1 MNEVKIF
8 ENEEF
13 GNVRTL
19 IEGEDKVLFCGTDV
33 AQALGY
39 SNTTDALKR
48 HCRCIV
54 KREVPHPQS
63 PEKNLETNFIPE
75 SDVYRLI
82 FGSKLEDAEKFQN
95 WIFDDVIPT
104 IRKTGGYVNNDE
116 LFIETYFSQVE
127 ESTKAML
134 RATLATVRE
143 VNEKNRQL
151 EQTVGVQSQQIAELQ
166 PKATYY
172 DVVLQC
178 EDLIS
183 ITAIAK
189 DYGKSARWMNNY
201 LHEKGVQYRQGDIWL
216 LYQTYAERG
225 YTSTKTFKY
234 DDDGENHVKIH
245 TYWTQ
250 KGRLFIYDLM
260 KSDGHLPIIEQENRG
275 GVCVMKNC
283 IDFDVKSSNMGVLK
297 DFTVKWKEY
306 AKV

>member
-8 ENEEF
+8 ENEKF
-13 GNVRTL
+13 GEIRTVV
-19 IEGEDKVLFCGTDV
+19 INGEPWFVAVDVCRALEISNSRDAVQRLDEDEKGVVLTDT
-33 AQALGY
+33 LGGQ
-39 SNTTDALKR
+39 
-48 HCRCIV
+48 
-54 KREVPHPQS
+54 QS
-63 PEKNLETNFIPE
+63 MTAINEPGLYVLVLGSRKPE
-75 SDVYRLI
+75 SRE
-82 FGSKLEDAEKFQN
+82 FKR
-95 WIFDDVIPT
+95 WITHDVIPT

-234 DDDGENHVKIH
+234 EDGGENHVKVH

-250 KGRLFIYDLM
+250 KGRLFIYELM
-260 KSDGHLPIIEQENRG
+260 KSDGHLPIIEQENG
-275 GVCVMKNC
+275 GEC
-283 IDFDVKSSNMGVLK
+283 
-297 DFTVKWKEY
+297 
-306 AKV
+306 A

>member
-13 GNVRTL
+13 GKVRTL

-104 IRKTGGYVNNDE
+104 IRKTGGYVNNDD

-225 YTSTKTFKY
+225 YTSTNTFKY
-234 DDDGENHVKIH
+234 EDGGENHVKVH

-250 KGRLFIYDLM
+250 KGRLFIYELM
-260 KSDGHLPIIEQENRG
+260 KSDGHLPIIEQENG
-275 GVCVMKNC
+275 GEC
-283 IDFDVKSSNMGVLK
+283 
-297 DFTVKWKEY
+297 
-306 AKV
+306 A

>member
-13 GNVRTL
+13 GKVRTL
-19 IEGEDKVLFCGTDV
+19 VEGEDKVLFCGTDV

-151 EQTVGVQSQQIAELQ
+151 EQTVGIQSQQIAELQ

-234 DDDGENHVKIH
+234 DDGGENHVKVH

-250 KGRLFIYDLM
+250 KGRLFIYELM
-260 KSDGHLPIIEQENRG
+260 KSDGHLPIIEQENG
-275 GVCVMKNC
+275 GEC
-283 IDFDVKSSNMGVLK
+283 
-297 DFTVKWKEY
+297 
-306 AKV
+306 A

>member
-13 GNVRTL
+13 GKVRTL
-19 IEGEDKVLFCGTDV
+19 IEWEDKVLFCGTDV

-234 DDDGENHVKIH
+234 EDGGENHVKVH

-250 KGRLFIYDLM
+250 KGRLFIYELM
-260 KSDGHLPIIEQENRG
+260 KSDGHLPIIEQENG
-275 GVCVMKNC
+275 GEC
-283 IDFDVKSSNMGVLK
+283 
-297 DFTVKWKEY
+297 
-306 AKV
+306 A

>member
-13 GNVRTL
+13 GKVRTL

-116 LFIETYFSQVE
+116 LFIETYFSQAE

-201 LHEKGVQYRQGDIWL
+201 LHGKGVQYRQGDIWL

-234 DDDGENHVKIH
+234 DDGGENHVKIH

-250 KGRLFIYDLM
+250 KGRLFIYELM
-260 KSDGHLPIIEQENRG
+260 KSDGHLPIIEQENG
-275 GVCVMKNC
+275 GEC
-283 IDFDVKSSNMGVLK
+283 
-297 DFTVKWKEY
+297 
-306 AKV
+306 A

>member
-8 ENEEF
+8 ESEEF
-13 GNVRTL
+13 GSVRTV
-19 IEGEDKVLFCGTDV
+19 EEDGKMLFCGSDV
-33 AQALGY
+33 AKALGY
-39 SNTTDALKR
+39 ARPNDAVND
-48 HCRCIV
+48 HCRIDATS
-54 KREVPHPQS
+54 KRRTIIDRLGRKQEA
-63 PEKNLETNFIPE
+63 LFIPE
-75 SDVYRLI
+75 GDVYRLI
-82 FGSKLEDAEKFQN
+82 AHSKLPAADQFER

-151 EQTVGVQSQQIAELQ
+151 EQTVGIQSQQIAELQ

-234 DDDGENHVKIH
+234 EDGGENHVKVH

-250 KGRLFIYDLM
+250 KGRLFIYELM
-260 KSDGHLPIIEQENRG
+260 KSDGHLPIIEQENG
-275 GVCVMKNC
+275 GEC
-283 IDFDVKSSNMGVLK
+283 
-297 DFTVKWKEY
+297 
-306 AKV
+306 A

>member
-1 MNEVKIF
+1 MENNVQIF
-8 ENEEF
+8 NNEEF
-13 GNVRTL
+13 GKVRTL

-33 AQALGY
+33 AHALGY

-234 DDDGENHVKIH
+234 DDGGENHVKVH

-250 KGRLFIYDLM
+250 KGRLFIYELM
-260 KSDGHLPIIEQENRG
+260 KSDGHLPIIEQE
-275 GVCVMKNC
+275 
-283 IDFDVKSSNMGVLK
+283 
-297 DFTVKWKEY
+297 
-306 AKV
+306 

>member
-8 ENEEF
+8 ENEKF
-13 GNVRTL
+13 GEIRTVV
-19 IEGEDKVLFCGTDV
+19 INGEPWFVAADVCRALEISNSRDAVQRLDEDEKGVVLTDT
-33 AQALGY
+33 LGGQQ
-39 SNTTDALKR
+39 SMTTINEPGLYVLVLRSRK
-48 HCRCIV
+48 
-54 KREVPHPQS
+54 
-63 PEKNLETNFIPE
+63 PE
-75 SDVYRLI
+75 SKEFKR
-82 FGSKLEDAEKFQN
+82 
-95 WIFDDVIPT
+95 WITHDVIPT

-234 DDDGENHVKIH
+234 EDGGENHVKVH

-250 KGRLFIYDLM
+250 KGRLFIYELM
-260 KSDGHLPIIEQENRG
+260 KSDGHLPIIEQENG
-275 GVCVMKNC
+275 GEC
-283 IDFDVKSSNMGVLK
+283 
-297 DFTVKWKEY
+297 
-306 AKV
+306 A

>member
-13 GNVRTL
+13 GKVRTL

-234 DDDGENHVKIH
+234 EDGGENHVKVH

-250 KGRLFIYDLM
+250 KGRLFIYEMM
-260 KSDGHLPIIEQENRG
+260 KSDGHLPIIEQENG
-275 GVCVMKNC
+275 GEC
-283 IDFDVKSSNMGVLK
+283 
-297 DFTVKWKEY
+297 
-306 AKV
+306 A

>member
-13 GNVRTL
+13 GKVRTL

-234 DDDGENHVKIH
+234 EDGGENHVKVH

-250 KGRLFIYDLM
+250 KGRLFIYELM
-260 KSDGHLPIIEQENRG
+260 KSDGHLPIIEQENG
-275 GVCVMKNC
+275 GEC
-283 IDFDVKSSNMGVLK
+283 
-297 DFTVKWKEY
+297 
-306 AKV
+306 A

>member
-8 ENEEF
+8 ESEEF
-13 GNVRTL
+13 GSVRTV
-19 IEGEDKVLFCGTDV
+19 EEDGKMLFCGSDV
-33 AQALGY
+33 AKALGY
-39 SNTTDALKR
+39 TRPNDAVND
-48 HCRCIV
+48 HCRIDATS
-54 KREVPHPQS
+54 KRRTIIDRLGRKQEA
-63 PEKNLETNFIPE
+63 LFIPE
-75 SDVYRLI
+75 GDVYRLI
-82 FGSKLEDAEKFQN
+82 AHSKLPAADQFER

-201 LHEKGVQYRQGDIWL
+201 LHGKGVQYRQGDIWL

-234 DDDGENHVKIH
+234 DDGGENHVKIH

-250 KGRLFIYDLM
+250 KGRLFIYELM
-260 KSDGHLPIIEQENRG
+260 KSDGHLPIIEQENG
-275 GVCVMKNC
+275 GEC
-283 IDFDVKSSNMGVLK
+283 
-297 DFTVKWKEY
+297 
-306 AKV
+306 A

>member
-13 GNVRTL
+13 GKVRT
-19 IEGEDKVLFCGTDV
+19 IIIDNDPWFVGKEV
-33 AQALGY
+33 AEVLGY
-39 SNTTDALKR
+39 SNPNEAIQEHVDVEDKLNSKTLSSFELDLGQR
-48 HCRCIV
+48 GGWLI
-54 KREVPHPQS
+54 
-63 PEKNLETNFIPE
+63 NE
-75 SDVYRLI
+75 SGLYGLVLS
-82 FGSKLEDAEKFQN
+82 SKLEGAKRFKRWVTSE
-95 WIFDDVIPT
+95 VLPT

-234 DDDGENHVKIH
+234 EDGGENHVKVH

-250 KGRLFIYDLM
+250 KGRLFIYELM
-260 KSDGHLPIIEQENRG
+260 KSDGHLPIIEQENG
-275 GVCVMKNC
+275 GEC
-283 IDFDVKSSNMGVLK
+283 
-297 DFTVKWKEY
+297 
-306 AKV
+306 A

>member
-8 ENEEF
+8 ESEEF
-13 GNVRTL
+13 GSVRTV
-19 IEGEDKVLFCGTDV
+19 EEDGKMLFCGSDV
-33 AQALGY
+33 AKALGY
-39 SNTTDALKR
+39 TRPNDAVND
-48 HCRCIV
+48 HCRIDATS
-54 KREVPHPQS
+54 KRRTIIDRLGRKQEA
-63 PEKNLETNFIPE
+63 LFIPE
-75 SDVYRLI
+75 GDVYRLI
-82 FGSKLEDAEKFQN
+82 AHSKLPAADQFER

-234 DDDGENHVKIH
+234 EDGGENHVKVH

-250 KGRLFIYDLM
+250 KGRLFIYELM
-260 KSDGHLPIIEQENRG
+260 KLDEHLPIIEQENG
-275 GVCVMKNC
+275 GEC
-283 IDFDVKSSNMGVLK
+283 
-297 DFTVKWKEY
+297 
-306 AKV
+306 A

>member
-8 ENEEF
+8 ESEEF
-13 GNVRTL
+13 GSVRTV
-19 IEGEDKVLFCGTDV
+19 EEDGKMLFCGSDV
-33 AQALGY
+33 AKALGY
-39 SNTTDALKR
+39 TRPNDAVND
-48 HCRCIV
+48 HCRIDATS
-54 KREVPHPQS
+54 KRRTIIDRLGRKQEA
-63 PEKNLETNFIPE
+63 LFIPE
-75 SDVYRLI
+75 GDVYRLI
-82 FGSKLEDAEKFQN
+82 AHSKLPAADQFER

-116 LFIETYFSQVE
+116 LFIETYFSQAE

-225 YTSTKTFKY
+225 YTNTKTFKY
-234 DDDGENHVKIH
+234 EDGGENHVKVH

-250 KGRLFIYDLM
+250 KGRLFIYELM
-260 KSDGHLPIIEQENRG
+260 KSDGHLPIIEQENGRE
-275 GVCVMKNC
+275 C
-283 IDFDVKSSNMGVLK
+283 
-297 DFTVKWKEY
+297 
-306 AKV
+306 A

>member
-13 GNVRTL
+13 GSVRTV
-19 IEGEDKVLFCGTDV
+19 EEDGKMLFCGSDV
-33 AQALGY
+33 AKALGY
-39 SNTTDALKR
+39 TRPNDAVND
-48 HCRCIV
+48 HCRIDATS
-54 KREVPHPQS
+54 KRRTIIDRLGRKQEA
-63 PEKNLETNFIPE
+63 LFIPE
-75 SDVYRLI
+75 GDVYRLI
-82 FGSKLEDAEKFQN
+82 AHSKLPAADQFER

-178 EDLIS
+178 DDLIS

-234 DDDGENHVKIH
+234 EDGGENHVKVH

-250 KGRLFIYDLM
+250 KGRLFIYELM
-260 KSDGHLPIIEQENRG
+260 KSDGHLPIIEQENG
-275 GVCVMKNC
+275 GEC
-283 IDFDVKSSNMGVLK
+283 
-297 DFTVKWKEY
+297 
-306 AKV
+306 A

>member
-13 GNVRTL
+13 GKVRTV
-19 IEGEDKVLFCGTDV
+19 EEDGKMLFCGSDV
-33 AQALGY
+33 AKALGY
-39 SNTTDALKR
+39 TRPNDAVND
-48 HCRCIV
+48 HCRIDATS
-54 KREVPHPQS
+54 KRRTIIDRLGRKQEA
-63 PEKNLETNFIPE
+63 LFIPE
-75 SDVYRLI
+75 GDVYRLI
-82 FGSKLEDAEKFQN
+82 AHSKLPAADQFER

-234 DDDGENHVKIH
+234 EDGGENHVKVH

-250 KGRLFIYDLM
+250 KGRLFIYELM
-260 KSDGHLPIIEQENRG
+260 KLDGHLPIIEQENG
-275 GVCVMKNC
+275 GEC
-283 IDFDVKSSNMGVLK
+283 
-297 DFTVKWKEY
+297 
-306 AKV
+306 A

>member
-1 MNEVKIF
+1 MNDVKIF
-8 ENEEF
+8 ESEEF
-13 GNVRTL
+13 GSVRTV
-19 IEGEDKVLFCGTDV
+19 EEDGKMLFCGSDV
-33 AQALGY
+33 AKALGY
-39 SNTTDALKR
+39 TRPNDAVND
-48 HCRCIV
+48 HCRIDATS
-54 KREVPHPQS
+54 KRRTIIDRLGRKQEA
-63 PEKNLETNFIPE
+63 LFIPE
-75 SDVYRLI
+75 GDVYRLI
-82 FGSKLEDAEKFQN
+82 AHSKLPAADQFER

-234 DDDGENHVKIH
+234 EDGGENHVKVH

-250 KGRLFIYDLM
+250 KGRLFIYELM
-260 KSDGHLPIIEQENRG
+260 KSDGHLPIIEQENG
-275 GVCVMKNC
+275 GEC
-283 IDFDVKSSNMGVLK
+283 
-297 DFTVKWKEY
+297 
-306 AKV
+306 A

>member
-8 ENEEF
+8 ESEEF
-13 GNVRTL
+13 GSVRTV
-19 IEGEDKVLFCGTDV
+19 EEDGKMLFCGSDV
-33 AQALGY
+33 AKALGY
-39 SNTTDALKR
+39 TRPNDAVND
-48 HCRCIV
+48 HCRIDATS
-54 KREVPHPQS
+54 KRRTIIDRLGRKQEA
-63 PEKNLETNFIPE
+63 LFIPE
-75 SDVYRLI
+75 GDVYRLI
-82 FGSKLEDAEKFQN
+82 AHSKLPAADQFER

-234 DDDGENHVKIH
+234 DDGGENHVKVH

-250 KGRLFIYDLM
+250 KGRLFIYELM
-260 KSDGHLPIIEQENRG
+260 KSDGHLPIIEQENGRE
-275 GVCVMKNC
+275 C
-283 IDFDVKSSNMGVLK
+283 
-297 DFTVKWKEY
+297 
-306 AKV
+306 A

>member
-8 ENEEF
+8 ENEKF
-13 GNVRTL
+13 GEIRTVV
-19 IEGEDKVLFCGTDV
+19 INGEPWFVAADVCRALEISNSRDAVQRLDEDEKGVVLTDT
-33 AQALGY
+33 LGGQ
-39 SNTTDALKR
+39 
-48 HCRCIV
+48 
-54 KREVPHPQS
+54 QS
-63 PEKNLETNFIPE
+63 MTAINEPGLYVLVLGSRKPE
-75 SDVYRLI
+75 SKEFKR
-82 FGSKLEDAEKFQN
+82 
-95 WIFDDVIPT
+95 WITHDVIPT

-151 EQTVGVQSQQIAELQ
+151 EQTVGIQSQQIAELQ

-201 LHEKGVQYRQGDIWL
+201 LHGKGVQYRQGDIWL

-234 DDDGENHVKIH
+234 DDGGENHVKVH

-250 KGRLFIYDLM
+250 KGRLFIYELM
-260 KSDGHLPIIEQENRG
+260 KSDGHLPIIEQENGRE
-275 GVCVMKNC
+275 C
-283 IDFDVKSSNMGVLK
+283 
-297 DFTVKWKEY
+297 
-306 AKV
+306 A

>member
-8 ENEEF
+8 ENEKF
-13 GNVRTL
+13 GEIRTVV
-19 IEGEDKVLFCGTDV
+19 INGEPWFVAADVCRALEISNSRDAVQRLDEDEKGVVLTDTRGGQQSMTAINEPGLYV
-33 AQALGY
+33 LVLG
-39 SNTTDALKR
+39 SRK
-48 HCRCIV
+48 
-54 KREVPHPQS
+54 
-63 PEKNLETNFIPE
+63 PE
-75 SDVYRLI
+75 SNEFKR
-82 FGSKLEDAEKFQN
+82 
-95 WIFDDVIPT
+95 WITHDVIPT

-234 DDDGENHVKIH
+234 EDGGENHVKVH

-250 KGRLFIYDLM
+250 KGRLFIYELM
-260 KSDGHLPIIEQENRG
+260 KSDGHLPIIEQENG
-275 GVCVMKNC
+275 GEC
-283 IDFDVKSSNMGVLK
+283 
-297 DFTVKWKEY
+297 
-306 AKV
+306 AQ

>member
-1 MNEVKIF
+1 MENNVQIF
-8 ENEEF
+8 NNEEF
-13 GNVRTL
+13 GKIRTVN
-19 IEGEDKVLFCGTDV
+19 INGEPWFVGKDV
-33 AQALGY
+33 AEALGY
-39 SNTTDALKR
+39 SNTRKALADHVDEDDKTDGVTIR
-48 HCRCIV
+48 DSIGRDQTPVVID
-54 KREVPHPQS
+54 
-63 PEKNLETNFIPE
+63 E
-75 SDVYRLI
+75 SGVYSLV
-82 FGSKLEDAEKFQN
+82 FSSKLDGAKRFKRWVTSE
-95 WIFDDVIPT
+95 VLPT

-201 LHEKGVQYRQGDIWL
+201 LHEKCVQYRQGDIWL

-234 DDDGENHVKIH
+234 DDDGENHVRVH

-250 KGRLFIYDLM
+250 KGRLFIYELM
-260 KSDGHLPIIEQENRG
+260 KSDGHLPIIEQEQQ
-275 GVCVMKNC
+275 
-283 IDFDVKSSNMGVLK
+283 
-297 DFTVKWKEY
+297 
-306 AKV
+306 

>member
-8 ENEEF
+8 ESEEF
-13 GNVRTL
+13 GSVRTV
-19 IEGEDKVLFCGTDV
+19 EEDGKMLFCGSDV
-33 AQALGY
+33 AKALGY
-39 SNTTDALKR
+39 TRPNDAVND
-48 HCRCIV
+48 HCRIDATS
-54 KREVPHPQS
+54 KRRTIIDRLGRKQEA
-63 PEKNLETNFIPE
+63 LFIPE
-75 SDVYRLI
+75 GDVYRLI
-82 FGSKLEDAEKFQN
+82 VHSKLPAADQFER

-134 RATLATVRE
+134 RVTLATVRE

-234 DDDGENHVKIH
+234 EDGGENHVKVH

-260 KSDGHLPIIEQENRG
+260 KNDGYLPLIEQNIE
-275 GVCVMKNC
+275 
-283 IDFDVKSSNMGVLK
+283 MG
-297 DFTVKWKEY
+297 
-306 AKV
+306 A

>member
-13 GNVRTL
+13 GKVRTL

-116 LFIETYFSQVE
+116 LFIETYFFQVE

-151 EQTVGVQSQQIAELQ
+151 EQTVGIQSQQIAELQ

-234 DDDGENHVKIH
+234 EDGGENHVKVH

-250 KGRLFIYDLM
+250 KGRLFIYELM
-260 KSDGHLPIIEQENRG
+260 KSDGHLPIIEQENG
-275 GVCVMKNC
+275 GEC
-283 IDFDVKSSNMGVLK
+283 
-297 DFTVKWKEY
+297 
-306 AKV
+306 A

>member
-1 MNEVKIF
+1 MNDVKIF
-8 ENEEF
+8 ESEEF
-13 GNVRTL
+13 GSVRTV
-19 IEGEDKVLFCGTDV
+19 EEDGKMLFCGSDV
-33 AQALGY
+33 AKALGY
-39 SNTTDALKR
+39 TRPNDAVND
-48 HCRCIV
+48 HCRIDATS
-54 KREVPHPQS
+54 KRRTIIDRLGRKQEA
-63 PEKNLETNFIPE
+63 LFIPE
-75 SDVYRLI
+75 GDVYRLI
-82 FGSKLEDAEKFQN
+82 AHSKLPAADQFER

-216 LYQTYAERG
+216 LYQTYAEIG

-234 DDDGENHVKIH
+234 EDGGENHVKVH

-250 KGRLFIYDLM
+250 KGRLFIYELM
-260 KSDGHLPIIEQENRG
+260 KSDGHLPIIEQENG
-275 GVCVMKNC
+275 GEC
-283 IDFDVKSSNMGVLK
+283 
-297 DFTVKWKEY
+297 
-306 AKV
+306 A

>member
-13 GNVRTL
+13 GKVRTL

-127 ESTKAML
+127 ESTKVML

-151 EQTVGVQSQQIAELQ
+151 EQTVGIQSQQIAELQ

-234 DDDGENHVKIH
+234 EDGGENHVKVH

-250 KGRLFIYDLM
+250 KGRLFIYELM
-260 KSDGHLPIIEQENRG
+260 KSDGHLPIIEQENEG
-275 GVCVMKNC
+275 EC
-283 IDFDVKSSNMGVLK
+283 
-297 DFTVKWKEY
+297 
-306 AKV
+306 A

>member
-13 GNVRTL
+13 GKVRTL
-19 IEGEDKVLFCGTDV
+19 IEGGDKVLFCGTDV

-234 DDDGENHVKIH
+234 EDGGENHVKVH

-250 KGRLFIYDLM
+250 KGRLFIYELM
-260 KSDGHLPIIEQENRG
+260 KSDGHLPIIEQENGRE
-275 GVCVMKNC
+275 C
-283 IDFDVKSSNMGVLK
+283 
-297 DFTVKWKEY
+297 
-306 AKV
+306 A

>member
-1 MNEVKIF
+1 MNDVKIF
-8 ENEEF
+8 ESEEF
-13 GNVRTL
+13 GKVRTL

-234 DDDGENHVKIH
+234 EDGGENHVKVH

-250 KGRLFIYDLM
+250 KGRLFIYELM
-260 KSDGHLPIIEQENRG
+260 KSDGHLPIIEQENG
-275 GVCVMKNC
+275 GEC
-283 IDFDVKSSNMGVLK
+283 
-297 DFTVKWKEY
+297 
-306 AKV
+306 A

>member
-13 GNVRTL
+13 GKVRTL

-151 EQTVGVQSQQIAELQ
+151 EQTVGIQSQQIAELQ

-234 DDDGENHVKIH
+234 EDGGENHVKIH

-250 KGRLFIYDLM
+250 KGRLFIYEMM
-260 KSDGHLPIIEQENRG
+260 KSDGHLPIIEQENG
-275 GVCVMKNC
+275 GEC
-283 IDFDVKSSNMGVLK
+283 
-297 DFTVKWKEY
+297 
-306 AKV
+306 A

>member
-13 GNVRTL
+13 GKVRTL

-151 EQTVGVQSQQIAELQ
+151 EQTVGIQSQQIAELQ

-234 DDDGENHVKIH
+234 DDGGENHVKVH

-250 KGRLFIYDLM
+250 KGRLFIYELM
-260 KSDGHLPIIEQENRG
+260 KLDGHLPIIEQENG
-275 GVCVMKNC
+275 
-283 IDFDVKSSNMGVLK
+283 
-297 DFTVKWKEY
+297 KEC
-306 AKV
+306 A

>member
-8 ENEEF
+8 ENEKFGEIRTVVINGEPWFVAADVCRALEISNSRDAVQRLDEDEKGVVLTDTRGGQQSMTAINEPGLYVLVLGSRKPEAKEF
-13 GNVRTL
+13 
-19 IEGEDKVLFCGTDV
+19 
-33 AQALGY
+33 
-39 SNTTDALKR
+39 KR
-48 HCRCIV
+48 
-54 KREVPHPQS
+54 
-63 PEKNLETNFIPE
+63 
-75 SDVYRLI
+75 
-82 FGSKLEDAEKFQN
+82 
-95 WIFDDVIPT
+95 WITHDVIPT

-234 DDDGENHVKIH
+234 EDGGENHVKVH

-250 KGRLFIYDLM
+250 KGRLFIYELM
-260 KSDGHLPIIEQENRG
+260 KSDGHLPIIEQENG
-275 GVCVMKNC
+275 GEC
-283 IDFDVKSSNMGVLK
+283 
-297 DFTVKWKEY
+297 
-306 AKV
+306 A

>member
-8 ENEEF
+8 ENEKF
-13 GNVRTL
+13 GEIRTVV
-19 IEGEDKVLFCGTDV
+19 INGEPWFVAADVCRALEISNSRDAVQRLDEDEKGVVLTDT
-33 AQALGY
+33 LGGQ
-39 SNTTDALKR
+39 
-48 HCRCIV
+48 
-54 KREVPHPQS
+54 QS
-63 PEKNLETNFIPE
+63 MTAINEPGLYVLVLGSRKPE
-75 SDVYRLI
+75 SKEFKR
-82 FGSKLEDAEKFQN
+82 
-95 WIFDDVIPT
+95 WITHDVIPT

-234 DDDGENHVKIH
+234 EDGGENHVKVH

-250 KGRLFIYDLM
+250 KGRLFIYELM
-260 KSDGHLPIIEQENRG
+260 KSDGHLPIIEQENVG
-275 GVCVMKNC
+275 EC
-283 IDFDVKSSNMGVLK
+283 
-297 DFTVKWKEY
+297 
-306 AKV
+306 A

>member
-13 GNVRTL
+13 GSVRTV
-19 IEGEDKVLFCGTDV
+19 EEDGKMLFCGSDV
-33 AQALGY
+33 AKALGY
-39 SNTTDALKR
+39 TRPNDAVND
-48 HCRCIV
+48 HCRIDATS
-54 KREVPHPQS
+54 KRRTIIDRLGRKQEA
-63 PEKNLETNFIPE
+63 LFIPE
-75 SDVYRLI
+75 GDVYRLI
-82 FGSKLEDAEKFQN
+82 AHSKLPAADQFER

-143 VNEKNRQL
+143 VNKKNKQL

-189 DYGKSARWMNNY
+189 DYGKSARWMNSY
-201 LHEKGVQYRQGDIWL
+201 LHDKGVQYRQGDIWL

-234 DDDGENHVKIH
+234 EDGGENHVKVH

-250 KGRLFIYDLM
+250 KGRLFIYEMM
-260 KSDGHLPIIEQENRG
+260 KSDGHLPIIEQENG
-275 GVCVMKNC
+275 GEC
-283 IDFDVKSSNMGVLK
+283 
-297 DFTVKWKEY
+297 
-306 AKV
+306 A

>member
-13 GNVRTL
+13 GRVRTL
-19 IEGEDKVLFCGTDV
+19 IDGEDKVLFCGADV

-48 HCRCIV
+48 HCRYIV
-54 KREVPHPQS
+54 KREVPHPQN
-63 PEKNLETNFIPE
+63 PEKSLETNFIPE

-82 FGSKLEDAEKFQN
+82 FGSKLDDAEKFQN

-151 EQTVGVQSQQIAELQ
+151 EQTIGVQSQQIAELQ

-189 DYGKSARWMNNY
+189 DYGKSARWMNSY
-201 LHEKGVQYRQGDIWL
+201 LHDKGVQYRQGDIWL

-234 DDDGENHVKIH
+234 EDGGENHVKVH

-250 KGRLFIYDLM
+250 KGRLFIYEMM
-260 KSDGHLPIIEQENRG
+260 KSDGHLPIIEQENG
-275 GVCVMKNC
+275 GEC
-283 IDFDVKSSNMGVLK
+283 
-297 DFTVKWKEY
+297 
-306 AKV
+306 A

>member
-13 GNVRTL
+13 GKVRTL

-116 LFIETYFSQVE
+116 LFIETYFSQAE

-225 YTSTKTFKY
+225 YTNTKTFKY
-234 DDDGENHVKIH
+234 EDGGENHVKVH

-250 KGRLFIYDLM
+250 KGRLFIYELM
-260 KSDGHLPIIEQENRG
+260 KSDGHLPIIEQENG
-275 GVCVMKNC
+275 GEC
-283 IDFDVKSSNMGVLK
+283 
-297 DFTVKWKEY
+297 
-306 AKV
+306 A

>member
-8 ENEEF
+8 ENKKFGKIRTTVIDGEPWFVAADVCKALEISNSRDAVQRLDEDEKGVVSTDTLGGQQNLTAINEPGLYVLVLGSRKPEAKEF
-13 GNVRTL
+13 
-19 IEGEDKVLFCGTDV
+19 
-33 AQALGY
+33 
-39 SNTTDALKR
+39 KR
-48 HCRCIV
+48 
-54 KREVPHPQS
+54 
-63 PEKNLETNFIPE
+63 
-75 SDVYRLI
+75 
-82 FGSKLEDAEKFQN
+82 
-95 WIFDDVIPT
+95 WITHDVIPT

-151 EQTVGVQSQQIAELQ
+151 EQTVGVQNQQIAELQ

-189 DYGKSARWMNNY
+189 DYGKSARWMNSY
-201 LHEKGVQYRQGDIWL
+201 LHDKGVQYRQGDIWL

-234 DDDGENHVKIH
+234 EDGGENHVKVH

-250 KGRLFIYDLM
+250 KGRLFIYELM
-260 KSDGHLPIIEQENRG
+260 KLDGHLPIIEQENEG
-275 GVCVMKNC
+275 EC
-283 IDFDVKSSNMGVLK
+283 
-297 DFTVKWKEY
+297 
-306 AKV
+306 A

>member
-8 ENEEF
+8 ENEKF
-13 GNVRTL
+13 GEIRTVV
-19 IEGEDKVLFCGTDV
+19 INGEPWFVAADVCRALEISNSRDAVQRLDEDEKGVVLTDTRGGQQSMTAINEPGLYV
-33 AQALGY
+33 LVLG
-39 SNTTDALKR
+39 SRK
-48 HCRCIV
+48 
-54 KREVPHPQS
+54 
-63 PEKNLETNFIPE
+63 PE
-75 SDVYRLI
+75 SKEFKR
-82 FGSKLEDAEKFQN
+82 
-95 WIFDDVIPT
+95 WITHDVIPT

-234 DDDGENHVKIH
+234 EDGGENHVKIH

-250 KGRLFIYDLM
+250 KGRLFIYELM
-260 KSDGHLPIIEQENRG
+260 KSDGHLPIIEQENG
-275 GVCVMKNC
+275 GEC
-283 IDFDVKSSNMGVLK
+283 
-297 DFTVKWKEY
+297 
-306 AKV
+306 A

>member
-13 GNVRTL
+13 GKVRTL

-134 RATLATVRE
+134 RAMLATVRE

-234 DDDGENHVKIH
+234 EDGGENHVKVH

-250 KGRLFIYDLM
+250 KGRLFIYELM
-260 KSDGHLPIIEQENRG
+260 KSDGHLPIIEQENG
-275 GVCVMKNC
+275 GEC
-283 IDFDVKSSNMGVLK
+283 
-297 DFTVKWKEY
+297 
-306 AKV
+306 A

>member
-8 ENEEF
+8 ENEKF
-13 GNVRTL
+13 GEIRTVV
-19 IEGEDKVLFCGTDV
+19 INGEPWFVAADVCRALEISNSRDAVQRLDEDEKGVVLTDT
-33 AQALGY
+33 LGGQ
-39 SNTTDALKR
+39 
-48 HCRCIV
+48 
-54 KREVPHPQS
+54 QS
-63 PEKNLETNFIPE
+63 MTAINEPGLYVLVLGSRKPE
-75 SDVYRLI
+75 SKEFKR
-82 FGSKLEDAEKFQN
+82 
-95 WIFDDVIPT
+95 WITHDVIPT

-234 DDDGENHVKIH
+234 EDGGENHVKVH

-250 KGRLFIYDLM
+250 KGRLFIYELM
-260 KSDGHLPIIEQENRG
+260 KSDGHLPIIEQENGRE
-275 GVCVMKNC
+275 C
-283 IDFDVKSSNMGVLK
+283 
-297 DFTVKWKEY
+297 
-306 AKV
+306 A